1 MGVSSYQQFVEHFP
15 KDSIR
20 VSLKVTSSKEKQF
33 VAQME
38 WTDRQGH
45 LLAKLEGYQAV
56 MDQSL
61 TEAFVKNELATPTL
75 A

>member
-1 MGVSSYQQFVEHFP
+1 MGVIPKQFVEHFP

-20 VSLKVTSSKEKQF
+20 VGQGYLESKEKQF

-45 LLAKLEGYQAV
+45 LLAKLEDIAV

-61 TEAFVKNELATPTL
+61 TE
-75 A
+75 